1 MNLTREDYK
10 QMGSIGRLAW
20 EAARASS
27 KYDPPC
33 ADEVLREVMRIVGV
47 GGESWA
53 VGVLYEMA
61 TSTTS
66 GVIEE
71 IPSHRQWIPI
81 SALSALAR
89 SMARK
94 MDVERNLSR
103 GEIVRR
109 AINDIATAIREE
121 HAESVGKT
129 HTVVHQLFMAFDMPV
144 FDDARKI
151 ILDAIGMDQDRYN
164 QIMIHIFGVQR
175 KAEEMADLKREKLE
189 SEAYSDMEDS
199 AG

>member
-1 MNLTREDYK
+1 MNLTKEDYK
-10 QMGSIGRLAW
+10 QMGNIGRIAW

-27 KYDPPC
+27 RYDPPI
-33 ADEVLREVMRIVGV
+33 ADEVLREVLRIVGNS
-47 GGESWA
+47 EAWA

-71 IPSHRQWIPI
+71 IPSQRQWVPI
-81 SALSALAR
+81 SALSMLAR

-94 MDVERNLSR
+94 MDVERNRSR
-103 GEIVRR
+103 DEIVRW

-121 HAESVGKT
+121 HAGSGGRT
-129 HTVVHQLFMAFDMPV
+129 STAVHQLFMALDMPAL
-144 FDDARKI
+144 DDARRI
-151 ILDAIGMDQDRYN
+151 ILDAIGMDQDRYDE
-164 QIMIHIFGVQR
+164 IMIHIFDAQR
-175 KAEEMADLKREKLE
+175 RAEEIADLKREKLE
-189 SEAYSDMEDS
+189 SEARSDMEDD

>member
-10 QMGSIGRLAW
+10 QMGNIGRLAW

-27 KYDPPC
+27 KYDPPL
-33 ADEVLREVMRIVGV
+33 ADEVLREVLRIVGNS
-47 GGESWA
+47 EAWA

-189 SEAYSDMEDS
+189 SEAYSDIEDS

>member
-10 QMGSIGRLAW
+10 QMGNIGRSAW

-27 KYDPPC
+27 KYDPPV
-33 ADEVLREVMRIVGV
+33 ADEVLREVLRIVGNS
-47 GGESWA
+47 EAWA

-71 IPSHRQWIPI
+71 IPSQRQWIPI
-81 SALSALAR
+81 SALSMLAR

-94 MDVERNLSR
+94 MDVERNRSR
-103 GEIVRR
+103 GEIVRW
-109 AINDIATAIREE
+109 AINDIATAVREE
-121 HAESVGKT
+121 HAESGGRT
-129 HTVVHQLFMAFDMPV
+129 RTVVHQLFMAFDMPAL
-144 FDDARKI
+144 DDARRI
-151 ILDAIGMDQDRYN
+151 ILDAIGMDQDRYEE
-164 QIMIHIFGVQR
+164 IMIHIFDAQR
-175 KAEEMADLKREKLE
+175 RAEEIADLKREKLE
-189 SEAYSDMEDS
+189 SEARSDMEDA

>member
-10 QMGSIGRLAW
+10 QMGNIGRSAW

-27 KYDPPC
+27 KYDPPV
-33 ADEVLREVMRIVGV
+33 ADEVLREVLRIVGNS
-47 GGESWA
+47 EAWA

-71 IPSHRQWIPI
+71 IPSQRQWIPI
-81 SALSALAR
+81 SALSMLAR

-94 MDVERNLSR
+94 MDVERNRSR
-103 GEIVRR
+103 SEIVRW

-121 HAESVGKT
+121 HAESGGRT
-129 HTVVHQLFMAFDMPV
+129 STAVHQLFMAFDMPAL
-144 FDDARKI
+144 DDARRI
-151 ILDAIGMDQDRYN
+151 ILDAIGMDQDRYDE
-164 QIMIHIFGVQR
+164 IMLHIFDAQR
-175 KAEEMADLKREKLE
+175 RAEEIADLKREKLE
-189 SEAYSDMEDS
+189 SEARSDMEDD

>member
-1 MNLTREDYK
+1 MSERIQSMNLTREDYK
-10 QMGSIGRLAW
+10 QMGNIGRLAW

-27 KYDPPC
+27 KYDPPT
-33 ADEVLREVMRIVGV
+33 ADEVFREIMRIVGV

-81 SALSALAR
+81 SALSMLAR

-94 MDVERNLSR
+94 MDVERNMSR

-121 HAESVGKT
+121 HAESGGRT
-129 HTVVHQLFMAFDMPV
+129 HTVVHQLFMAFDMPSLA
-144 FDDARKI
+144 DARRI
-151 ILDAIGMDQDRYN
+151 ILDAIGWIRN
-164 QIMIHIFGVQR
+164 ATTR
-175 KAEEMADLKREKLE
+175 
-189 SEAYSDMEDS
+189 S
-199 AG
+199 